1 MIDASGI
8 SPDPAKTE
16 AIKQMRPP
24 TNITELRRLMG
35 MINQLN
41 KFSPHVAQLSQ
52 PLRQLLKSNTVWLW
66 TAQHDEALNKL
77 KEEICSHRVLAHYN
91 VQAKTKIS
99 ADASSYGVGAVLLQS
114 KDDITWQPVAFTSR
128 ALSETESRY
137 AQIEKEALALVYA
150 CEKFSDYV
158 LGKDILLETDHKP
171 LVPLLGS
178 KSLDTLPPRVLR
190 FRIRLTRF
198 QYNISHVPGK
208 TLYIADILSRA
219 PLSTSS
225 INDKQ
230 KDTEMFVH
238 AVINSIPASS
248 NYLDNFRKAQLQDKV
263 CSQLTEFCKSGW
275 PNHKQLKGDIKKY
288 WQFQSN
294 FSVCDNLLLF
304 GTRIVVPPSKQLETL
319 QKIHQGHQGFQKCR
333 LRTSTSVWWLG
344 ITRHLE
350 KFIKECPTCQQTL
363 PPQREPLLP
372 TPLPDYPWEKLATD
386 LFHHNGTN
394 YVLLV
399 DYFSRYVEV
408 QKLSNTTSAGVIAF
422 LKAMFSR
429 HGIPMTLMSDNGPQ
443 FSSKEFQDFSST
455 YHFNHITSSSH
466 FPQSN
471 GLAERTVR
479 TVKKLLQGSKDPFL
493 ALLSYRTTSLPWC
506 NLSPAELLMG
516 RQLKSNVPQ
525 TKDHYI
531 PNWSHIDNLKELHQ
545 KYKDSQSKHY
555 NRRHR
560 VRSLPSLP
568 EDTAVWVQGETS
580 QEPGNIVRS
589 ASTPRSYVVS
599 VPRGEVRRNR
609 IHLRERCGSNRMI
622 TRSQSRGN
630 RIMTRLQT

>member
-1 MIDASGI
+1 M
-8 SPDPAKTE
+8 
-16 AIKQMRPP
+16 
-24 TNITELRRLMG
+24 
-35 MINQLN
+35 
-41 KFSPHVAQLSQ
+41 
-52 PLRQLLKSNTVWLW
+52 
-66 TAQHDEALNKL
+66 
-77 KEEICSHRVLAHYN
+77 
-91 VQAKTKIS
+91 
-99 ADASSYGVGAVLLQS
+99 
-114 KDDITWQPVAFTSR
+114 
-128 ALSETESRY
+128 
-137 AQIEKEALALVYA
+137 
-150 CEKFSDYV
+150 
-158 LGKDILLETDHKP
+158 
-171 LVPLLGS
+171 
-178 KSLDTLPPRVLR
+178 
-190 FRIRLTRF
+190 
-198 QYNISHVPGK
+198 
-208 TLYIADILSRA
+208 
-219 PLSTSS
+219 
-225 INDKQ
+225 
-230 KDTEMFVH
+230 H
-238 AVINSIPASS
+238 AVINSISASS

-275 PNHKQLKGDIKKY
+275 PSHKQLKGDIKKY
-288 WQFQSN
+288 WQFQSS
-294 FSVCDNLLLF
+294 FSVCGNLLLF
-304 GTRIVVPPSKQLETL
+304 GTKIVVPPSKQLETL

-333 LRTSTSVWWLG
+333 LRISTSVWWLG
-344 ITRHLE
+344 ITRDLK

-394 YVLLV
+394 YILLV

-408 QKLSNTTSAGVIAF
+408 QKLSNSTSAGVKAF

-455 YHFNHITSSSH
+455 YHFNHITSSPH

-479 TVKKLLQGSKDPFL
+479 TVKKLLQGSKDTFL

-506 NLSPAELLMG
+506 NLSLAELLME

-531 PNWSHIDNLKELHQ
+531 PNWSHIDNLKELHR

-589 ASTPRSYVVS
+589 VSTPRSYVVS
-599 VPRGEVRRNR
+599 VPRGKVRRNR

-630 RIMTRLQT
+630 RIMTRLQTGTELRPPDHLRL